1 MSSFNYWIAQGYDP
15 ATAQKLSKSKNQ
27 AALVQKDQAYREQNA
42 APPPPQPPPPPKP
55 IQNTTPRKLVDDTDG
70 ENLKIKKKS
79 KRRRMEQAR
88 GTGQL
93 RINREG
99 ALNFGAGSPAGSG
112 GVNI

>member
-1 MSSFNYWIAQGYDP
+1 MSSFNYWISQGYDP

-27 AALVQKDQAYREQNA
+27 AALVQKDQAYRAQQQSA
-42 APPPPQPPPPPKP
+42 APPPEMPMPKP
-55 IQNTTPRKLVDDTDG
+55 IQNTTPRKLVDETDG

-112 GVNI
+112 GVNV

>member
-27 AALVQKDQAYREQNA
+27 AQLVQKDQAYRQQNA
-42 APPPPQPPPPPKP
+42 APPEQQPMPMPKP